1 MAVYLGTTG
10 DDNLT
15 GSAGDDELYG
25 LDGDDI
31 LEGGDGD
38 DLLDGGTGS
47 DAMSGGVGNDVYF
60 VDWYGDSVIEAANE
74 GLDEVRTTLSDY
86 TLAANVE
93 NGVSFSTSY
102 HWLTGNALDNVLK
115 GSDAD
120 SYVFSQGGDDTIL
133 RSGGYDQ
140 IFGGD
145 GYDTLVLAGTLAD
158 YVITKAYGSVSIR
171 DVAGDDGMAD
181 VRLYDVEAIRFEGD
195 NEIFDVATAFDRF
208 GTAGDDVLTG
218 DANDNKLF
226 GYEGSDTLYGLGG
239 NDELDG
245 GAGVDMM
252 AGGAGDDYYYVDESA
267 DAVVE
272 AAGAGYDVIL
282 LAASS
287 YNLGTA
293 SVEEIW
299 SVYSGNSN
307 IIGSAIANA
316 IYADVGDDWL
326 EGRGGND
333 YLVGDAGD
341 DHLEGGNGN
350 DELNGG
356 AGDDVM
362 IGGTGDDLYYVSE
375 AGDVVTEASGSGT
388 DTVRLYLSSYTI
400 PTNVE
405 NLDLSYGSSGSWTVT
420 GNSLA
425 NVFTLGFGAN
435 TVSGGA
441 GNDTAVFAGDWEG
454 VVVDLQTGEMGGAAA
469 DDLLTSIEN
478 LTGTWSDDTLRG
490 TAGANVLDGGGGADT
505 LVGRGGND
513 IYYVDNEGDLVVETE
528 NEGAD
533 EVRLSW
539 LSAYAMPDHVE
550 RAKQLTGN
558 DVMITGNALNN
569 DIAGSAGADTLSG
582 GDGQDSLSGGAG
594 DDSLY
599 GGAGHDT
606 LSGGSGADH
615 MAGGDGNDVYIVDH
629 AGDTVVELAGQGIDQ
644 VYVSVSSFTLADTL
658 ENLTFQGYGAFQGTG
673 NDSANVIYGGSGN
686 DTLSGL
692 GGDDEIRAG
701 SGNDIVS
708 GGAGDDLVVGGSGAD
723 VMTGGSG
730 ADLFRISSY
739 ESGVGTAADRITDFV
754 SGEDRIDL
762 ANIDAAF
769 WTPGDQAFTFVGGAA
784 FSGTAGELRFGFD
797 GVDTWVE
804 GDTDGDGAADF
815 AIALWGQVTPL
826 ASDFIL

>member
-1 MAVYLGTTG
+1 MAVYIGTSG
-10 DDNLT
+10 DDNLA

-25 LDGDDI
+25 LDGDDT
-31 LEGGDGD
+31 LEGGAGD
-38 DLLDGGTGS
+38 DLLDGGSGS
-47 DAMSGGVGNDVYF
+47 DAMAGGAGNDVYF
-60 VDWYGDSVIEAANE
+60 VDWYGDSVAEAADE
-74 GLDEVRTTLSDY
+74 GIDEVRTTLSDY

-93 NGVSFSTSY
+93 NAFSSSTSY
-102 HWLTGNALDNVLK
+102 HWLTGNGLDNLLK

-120 SYVFSQGGDDTIL
+120 SYIFAQGGDDTIL

-140 IFGGD
+140 IYGGEGHD
-145 GYDTLVLAGTLAD
+145 ILVLAGTLAD
-158 YVITKAYGSVSIR
+158 YIITKAYGSVAIR
-171 DVAGDDGMAD
+171 DAAGDDGVVD
-181 VRLYDVEAIRFEGD
+181 IRLYEMEEIRFEGD
-195 NEIFDVATAFDRF
+195 NSIFDVTTAFDRF

-226 GYEGSDTLYGLGG
+226 GYAGSDTLYGLGG

-245 GAGVDMM
+245 GAGADTM
-252 AGGAGDDYYYVDESA
+252 AGGTGDDYYHVDEAA
-267 DAVVE
+267 DAIVE

-282 LAASS
+282 LAGAT

-299 SVYSGNSN
+299 SLYSGNST

-316 IYADVGDDWL
+316 IHADIGDDWI

-333 YLVGDAGD
+333 YLVGDAGND
-341 DHLEGGNGN
+341 RLDGGNGN

-356 AGDDVM
+356 SGDDLM
-362 IGGTGDDLYYVSE
+362 IGGLGDDLYYVSE
-375 AGDVVTEASGSGT
+375 TGDVVTEAGGSGI

-420 GNSLA
+420 GNSLS

-435 TVSGGA
+435 IVSGGA

-454 VVVDLQTGEMGGAAA
+454 VLVDLQTGEMGGAAA

-490 TAGANVLDGGGGADT
+490 TASANILDGSGGADT

-513 IYYVDNEGDLVVETE
+513 IYHVDNEGDDVVEAE

-539 LSAYAMPDHVE
+539 LSAYVMPDHVE
-550 RAKQLTGN
+550 RAKQITGN
-558 DVMITGNALNN
+558 DVTITGNALNN
-569 DIAGSAGADTLSG
+569 DIAGSAGADILYG

-606 LSGGSGADH
+606 LSGGAGADA
-615 MAGGDGNDVYIVDH
+615 MAGGEGSDVYIVDN
-629 AGDTVVELAGQGIDQ
+629 AGDTVTELAGEGTDQ
-644 VYVSVSSFTLADTL
+644 VYVSLSSYTLADTL
-658 ENLTFQGYGAFQGTG
+658 ENLTFQGSGAFQGTG
-673 NDSANVIYGGSGN
+673 NDAANLIYGGGGN

-692 GGDDEIRAG
+692 GGHDEIRGG

-708 GGAGDDLVVGGSGAD
+708 GGAGDDLIVGGSGAD
-723 VMTGGSG
+723 VMTGGVG
-730 ADLFRISSY
+730 ADIFRISSY
-739 ESGVGTAADRITDFV
+739 ESSVGPGADRITDFV

-762 ANIDAAF
+762 ANIDASF
-769 WTPGDQAFTFVGGAA
+769 WDAGDQAFTFVGSAA
-784 FSGTAGELRFGFD
+784 FSGTAAELRFSFD

-804 GDTDGDGAADF
+804 GDIDGDGAADF
-815 AIALWGQVTPL
+815 AIALSGQVTPL
-826 ASDFIL
+826 AGDFVL